1 MGSRLYLRHCR
12 TNNIW
17 FWIVGNRQN
26 PGHFEQIVLLALLRL
41 GPSAYGVTIHREIGE
56 RTGNDASI
64 GAVYTTL
71 SRLEEKGYVKSRMG
85 EPTEERG
92 GRAKKYFAITGAGQL
107 ALHRA
112 EDELRAMREGL
123 GDVQP
128 A

>member
-1 MGSRLYLRHCR
+1 MGSR
-12 TNNIW
+12 
-17 FWIVGNRQN
+17 QN
-26 PGHFEQIVLLALLRL
+26 LGHFEQIVLLALLCL
-41 GPSAYGVTIHREIGE
+41 GRNAYGVTIHREIGE

-71 SRLEEKGYVKSRMG
+71 SRLEEKGYVTSRMG

-92 GRAKKYFAITGAGQL
+92 GRAKKYFAITGAGQT
-107 ALHRA
+107 ALDRA
-112 EDELRAMREGL
+112 ESEVRAMREGF